1 MGVTGPKPKPAE
13 VRRREGTLRKD
24 RHGDVVVL
32 GGRPSTVEA
41 PAHLT
46 DSAKAAW
53 QEQVPLLI
61 GAGILDLCDTAAL
74 EQMCSV
80 IAQFRDAQAVIATE
94 GMFVES
100 PNGYKIAHP
109 AVAVMNKAGSE
120 YRAWCA
126 RFGLTPADRIGLG
139 MAQLKGRSLA
149 QDLTEKIGESPRKA
163 RRTADA

>member
-1 MGVTGPKPKPAE
+1 MAATGRKPKPTE
-13 VRRREGTLRKD
+13 LHKRDGTYRRD

-32 GGRPSTVEA
+32 GGRPRTVE
-41 PAHLT
+41 PPSCLT
-46 DSAKAAW
+46 DSAKQAW
-53 QEQVPLLI
+53 TEQVPLLI
-61 GAGILDLCDTAAL
+61 EAGILDLCDQAAL

-80 IAQFRDAQAVIATE
+80 IAQFRDAQAVIAAE

-109 AVAVMNKAGSE
+109 AIAVMNKAGSE

-149 QDLTEKIGESPRKA
+149 QDLTSKIGDSPRKKA
-163 RRTADA
+163 AS